1 MDTLLER
8 FLRYVTFHTRS
19 DATNPACPS
28 SEGQLVFARALCDE
42 MQQMGLSRVTLD
54 QYGYLTAC
62 LPGNQPDAPAIG
74 LIAHMD
80 TADYEAA
87 HVVPQIIENYQG
99 GDICLGKGDEVL
111 AIRDYRFLKNYLGQD
126 LITTDGST
134 LLGADDKAGIA
145 EILTAI
151 DHLLAH
157 PEIPRGDVWL
167 GFTPDEE
174 IGRGADRF
182 PLDRFPAKWAYTV
195 DGGELGELEYE
206 NFNAASA
213 TVRFIGNNVHPGT
226 AKGSMINSQTLAAR
240 FHAAMPAEQTPEC
253 TDGYQGFFHL
263 AQMNGTVEETS
274 LHYIIRDFDDEGFAA
289 RKAQLKERVAS
300 LQLEAPRARIEL
312 TLTDSYRNMRSQ
324 IEPHMHIVELA
335 KAAMLAADVTPKIKP
350 IRGGTDGARLSF
362 MGLPCPNLFTGG
374 HNFHGKHEFIPLQSM
389 EKAVTT
395 LVELVRLTSAWR
407 G

>member
-54 QYGYLTAC
+54 EYGYLTAC

-134 LLGADDKAGIA
+134 LLGADDKAGIT

-157 PEIPRGDVWL
+157 PEIPRGDVWI

-206 NFNAASA
+206 NFNAAGA

-240 FHAAMPAEQTPEC
+240 FHAAMPAEQTPEA

-335 KAAMLAADVTPKIKP
+335 KAAMLAADVTPRIKP

>member
-19 DATNPACPS
+19 DETNPACPS
-28 SEGQLVFARALCDE
+28 SEGQLIFARALQEE
-42 MQQMGLSRVTLD
+42 MKALGLSQVTLD
-54 QYGYLTAC
+54 EHGYLTGC

-80 TADYEAA
+80 TADYEAEQ
-87 HVVPQIIENYQG
+87 VVPQIIENYQG

-126 LITTDGST
+126 LITTDGTT
-134 LLGADDKAGIA
+134 LLGADDKAGIT

-151 DHLLAH
+151 DHLQAH
-157 PEIPRGDVWL
+157 PEIPRGDIWV

-174 IGRGADRF
+174 IGRGANLF
-182 PLDRFPAKWAYTV
+182 PLERFPAKWAYTV

-226 AKGSMINSQTLAAR
+226 AKGSMINSQILAAR

-253 TDGYQGFFHL
+253 TDGYEGFFHL
-263 AQMNGTVEETS
+263 AQMSGTVEEST
-274 LHYIIRDFDDEGFAA
+274 LHYIIRDFDDEHFAA
-289 RKAQLKERVAS
+289 RKAEMQSRVAA
-300 LQLEAPRARIEL
+300 LQAEYPKARIEL

-335 KAAMLAADVTPKIKP
+335 KAAMEAADVVPKIKP

-389 EKAVTT
+389 EKSVAT
-395 LVELVRLTSAWR
+395 LVELVRLTAAWR